1 MMTWEYARK
10 EYFGTISIEHNTK
23 EYKLNYYFILP
34 PDESDWAKDAKCK
47 DIFKQVNV
55 HLDPII
61 YTVNGQYISSE
72 KFTKLKNAGLSFLQ
86 YRLLVDINLDVLGK
100 DKYRFFTT
108 DRSRIQDSDLT
119 NGFLDKVIEA
129 LKNEKTIIDMNN
141 YIASQSVNANI
152 DNELIND
159 ISSSVKSIYN
169 KFLKSGNKILNI
181 NKGHHVNPSSEE
193 IYHDSIQK
201 FEITTSKQVFYKN
214 ESINVVVTTKAKKSV
229 NDKAK
234 IYMFVDGKQNYNHS
248 ESVMN
253 GRIQYTLND
262 IPVGIHNIQFDLYDD
277 ELNLAKRSNV
287 FEFAVVDDLKK
298 QAESITNN
306 KDLELNIQ
314 LVDDKELII
323 DTVKNE
329 VDKTIDIYLCL
340 NHDLLVNNLYGKSA
354 TNDEIQVLKNKLLE
368 PIILFTL
375 FLGDNYDNI
384 EDIDKKNEII
394 LSLCNTFYIT
404 NSLN

>member
-1 MMTWEYARK
+1 M
-10 EYFGTISIEHNTK
+10 
-23 EYKLNYYFILP
+23 
-34 PDESDWAKDAKCK
+34 
-47 DIFKQVNV
+47 
-55 HLDPII
+55 
-61 YTVNGQYISSE
+61 
-72 KFTKLKNAGLSFLQ
+72 
-86 YRLLVDINLDVLGK
+86 
-100 DKYRFFTT
+100 
-108 DRSRIQDSDLT
+108 T

-129 LKNEKTIIDMNN
+129 LKNEKTILDMNN

-159 ISSSVKSIYN
+159 ISSNVKSIYN

-181 NKGHHVNPSSEE
+181 SKERHGNPTPEE
-193 IYHDSIQK
+193 IYYDSIQD
-201 FEITTSKQVFYKN
+201 FEITTSKQFFYKN
-214 ESINVVVTTKAKKSV
+214 EKINIVVTTKAKKSV

-234 IYMFVDGKQNYNHS
+234 IYMFVDDKQNYNHS

-287 FEFAVVDDLKK
+287 FEFAVVDDLKR
-298 QAESITNN
+298 QNESITNN

-323 DTVKNE
+323 DIVKNE
-329 VDKTIDIYLCL
+329 TDKTIDVYLCL
-340 NHDLLVNNLYGKSA
+340 SHELLVKNLYGKSA
-354 TNDEIQVLKNKLLE
+354 SNDEIQVLKNKLLE

-394 LSLCNTFYIT
+394 LSFCNTFYIT

>member
-1 MMTWEYARK
+1 MKRDLKIFELYDTSNKKKIEEFNANVNSNYTIETNYEKNDVDFEWLTIIEETVRYLDNILRSPNRFIVNEEEVVQIEKARK
-10 EYFGTISIEHNTK
+10 ITVESIKHLSKHTN
-23 EYKLNYYFILP
+23 FIQ
-34 PDESDWAKDAKCK
+34 E
-47 DIFKQVNV
+47 IEE
-55 HLDPII
+55 
-61 YTVNGQYISSE
+61 NG
-72 KFTKLKNAGLSFLQ
+72 
-86 YRLLVDINLDVLGK
+86 DVK
-100 DKYRFFTT
+100 P
-108 DRSRIQDSDLT
+108 S
-119 NGFLDKVIEA
+119 
-129 LKNEKTIIDMNN
+129 
-141 YIASQSVNANI
+141 
-152 DNELIND
+152 
-159 ISSSVKSIYN
+159 
-169 KFLKSGNKILNI
+169 KILNI
-181 NKGHHVNPSSEE
+181 NKGHHVNPTPEE
-193 IYHDSIQK
+193 IYYDSIQE

-214 ESINVVVTTKAKKSV
+214 ESINIVVTTKAKKSV

-262 IPVGIHNIQFDLYDD
+262 IPIGMHNIQFDLYDD
-277 ELNLAKRSNV
+277 ELNLSKRSNV

-329 VDKTIDIYLCL
+329 IDKTIDVYLCL
-340 NHDLLVNNLYGKSA
+340 SHDLLVNNLYGKSA
-354 TNDEIQVLKNKLLE
+354 SNDEIQVLKNKLLE

-394 LSLCNTFYIT
+394 LSFCNTFYIT